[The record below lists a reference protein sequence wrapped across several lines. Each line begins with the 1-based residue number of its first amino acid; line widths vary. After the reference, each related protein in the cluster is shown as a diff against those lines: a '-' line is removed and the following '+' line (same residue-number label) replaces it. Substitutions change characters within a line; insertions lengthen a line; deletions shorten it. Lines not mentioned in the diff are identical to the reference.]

1 MLSPVIKYGEIFNL
15 TNLGIDPKFLKAN
28 ATQMESE
35 KYILVREVD
44 AQNVPQI
51 SVIDVQSGSV
61 IYKKALPKA
70 EGAIMHPSEFIM
82 ALKAPN

>member
-1 MLSPVIKYGEIFNL
+1 MFSPVLKYGEIFNL

-28 ATQMESE
+28 STQMESE
-35 KYILVREVD
+35 KYILVREID

-51 SVIDVQSGSV
+51 SVVDVQSGSV

-70 EGAIMHPSEFIM
+70 EGAGGG
-82 ALKAPN
+82 